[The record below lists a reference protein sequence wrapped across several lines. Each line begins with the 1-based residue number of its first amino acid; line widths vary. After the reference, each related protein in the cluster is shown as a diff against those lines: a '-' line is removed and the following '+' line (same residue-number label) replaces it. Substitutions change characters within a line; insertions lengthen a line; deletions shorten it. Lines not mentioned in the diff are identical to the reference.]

1 MLIHQ
6 HGEQATVTGIK
17 ATVIHAMQA
26 ERFRHHRIINRSL
39 SLANTGH
46 IPDAT

>member
-39 SLANTGH
+39 SLAHTGH